1 MERLS
6 LTGSASGFAAN
17 CTPGRVKTQLILLS
31 RLRYVISCS
40 NQGFFR
46 VDAERAPLSRITAE
60 FEQSMADEI
69 PQRLVFISH
78 AGEDTWIAR
87 QIAREV
93 TTRGARPFLDQA
105 DVDVG
110 AEFEDDIRR
119 FLDRANELIVLF
131 TPWSLE
137 RPYVWAEIGA
147 AWIRRIPIVV
157 VLMGLTPAEFQG
169 RPNTPVFLKKRDLI
183 QLNQIDQYLDQLQER
198 VLGERGNG

>member
-1 MERLS
+1 MAEE
-6 LTGSASGFAAN
+6 AS
-17 CTPGRVKTQLILLS
+17 
-31 RLRYVISCS
+31 
-40 NQGFFR
+40 
-46 VDAERAPLSRITAE
+46 E
-60 FEQSMADEI
+60 
-69 PQRLVFISH
+69 RLVFISH

-93 TTRGARPFLDQA
+93 TSRGARPFLDQA
-105 DVDVG
+105 DIDVG
-110 AEFEDDIRR
+110 AEFEDDIRL

-157 VLMGLTPAEFQG
+157 VLLGLTPAEFQS

-183 QLNQIDQYLDQLQER
+183 HLNQIDQYLDQLQER
-198 VLGERGNG
+198 VVGERGNG